1 MDAHPRCGVAAPR
14 LMRED
19 SSLASAGFEFRADGE
34 GRWDARAML
43 RGFPCD
49 FADAVAAAPVA
60 ALGHGCLVV
69 RRSLFELA
77 GGFAEDY
84 FEAQRQAVDF
94 SARVKSH
101 GLEVWRTATQPL
113 FDLSVSLAATPVAQ
127 ALDRRTLEQRWRTA
141 GAAAETQA
149 ETSPAPDAANTKT
162 RQRSRRR
169 RRAA

>member
-19 SSLASAGFEFRADGE
+19 SSLTSAGFEFATDGV
-34 GRWDARAML
+34 GRWDAKAML

-49 FADAVAAAPVA
+49 FADAATAGPVA

-101 GLEVWRTATQPL
+101 GLEVWRTATPPL
-113 FDLSVSLAATPVAQ
+113 FDLSAPHVTSAVAQ
-127 ALDRRTLEQRWRTA
+127 TLDRRTLEQRWRTA
-141 GAAAETQA
+141 GAAAEAHA
-149 ETSPAPDAANTKT
+149 ETSPAPGAENTKT
-162 RQRSRRR
+162 RPRLRRR